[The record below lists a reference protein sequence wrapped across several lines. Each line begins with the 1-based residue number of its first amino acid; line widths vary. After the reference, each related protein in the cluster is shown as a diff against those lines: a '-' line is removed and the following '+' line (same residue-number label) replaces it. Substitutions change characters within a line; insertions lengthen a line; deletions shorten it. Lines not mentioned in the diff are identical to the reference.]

1 MKKTIFTLTIII
13 CGLTTFAQK
22 GSFLIEAG
30 LTFPNY
36 TESVLKSL
44 DYSIENS
51 SSANQLKLGYFISD
65 KISISAGL
73 NISNAT
79 TKAKDVYNYLGNY
92 QYSYKFDV
100 SLLALLVHVNY
111 NYVANDKWNL
121 SSGIGLGTAIANVK
135 TTVTPSTYSQPD
147 LGNAGGLALH
157 ITAIDAKYY
166 INDWFGLHAKL
177 GLGSE
182 GNIGLGATFRF
193 K

>member
-79 TKAKDVYNYLGNY
+79 TKAKDVYDYLGNY

>member
-79 TKAKDVYNYLGNY
+79 TKAKDVYDYLGNY

-166 INDWFGLHAKL
+166 LNDWFGLHAKL

>member
-1 MKKTIFTLTIII
+1 MKKTILTLTIII

-51 SSANQLKLGYFISD
+51 SSANQLKLGYFIGN

-79 TKAKDVYNYLGNY
+79 TKAKDVNDYLGNY
-92 QYSYKFDV
+92 KYSYKYDL
-100 SLLALLVHVNY
+100 SLLSMLVHVNY
-111 NYVANDKWNL
+111 NYVSNDKWNL
-121 SSGIGLGTAIANVK
+121 SSGIGLGTSIANVK
-135 TTVTPSTYSQPD
+135 TTVTPTTYTQPD
-147 LGNAGGLALH
+147 LANAGGLALH

-166 INDWFGLHAKL
+166 LNDWFGLHAKL

-182 GNIGLGATFRF
+182 GAFGLGATFRF

>member
-30 LTFPNY
+30 FTFPNY

-44 DYSIENS
+44 DYNIENS
-51 SSANQLKLGYFISD
+51 SSANQLKLGYFIGN

-79 TKAKDVYNYLGNY
+79 TKAKDVYDYLGNY
-92 QYSYKFDV
+92 EYSYKYDL
-100 SLLALLVHVNY
+100 SLLSLLVHLNY

-147 LGNAGGLALH
+147 LANAGGLALH
-157 ITAIDAKYY
+157 ITALDAKYY
-166 INDWFGLHAKL
+166 LNDWFGLHAKL

-182 GNIGLGATFRF
+182 GVLGLGATFRF

>member
-65 KISISAGL
+65 KLSISAGV

-79 TKAKDVYNYLGNY
+79 TKAKDVYDYLGNY

>member
-65 KISISAGL
+65 KISISAGV

-79 TKAKDVYNYLGNY
+79 TKAKDVYDYLGNY